1 MAKKKKKNVVLG
13 LDLGTSSIK
22 AVEMTRDG
30 EHLSVTGC
38 VYEEVE
44 DPAAYDESITAVIE
58 AGALSTKNVVVGFS
72 GRSALLQTIS
82 LPEDALDDLDYAVYT
97 EAEKYVPYDIE
108 EAQLDYHLLEGD
120 PLDRGIRVLLAAVRL
135 SDVASS
141 TVSTRSKAVSK
152 TASLSAL

>member
-44 DPAAYDESITAVIE
+44 DPANEIILDQAVD
-58 AGALSTKNVVVGFS
+58 GRTSVAL
-72 GRSALLQTIS
+72 
-82 LPEDALDDLDYAVYT
+82 YARDI
-97 EAEKYVPYDIE
+97 AE
-108 EAQLDYHLLEGD
+108 QS
-120 PLDRGIRVLLAAVRL
+120 R
-135 SDVASS
+135 
-141 TVSTRSKAVSK
+141 
-152 TASLSAL
+152 